1 MRPEHYRLVVYS
13 AGADADDVANG
24 VDCDGERQLAHP
36 LNKEIAPSAILITE
50 CEATITAARQRTDPI
65 ESREAPE
72 KPIAVDLRPSRH
84 QCRHLMGAGR

>member
-1 MRPEHYRLVVYS
+1 MRPEHHWPLVRS

-36 LNKEIAPSAILITE
+36 LNKQIAPGAIRITE
-50 CEATITAARQRTDPI
+50 CEATITAAWQGTDPI
-65 ESREAPE
+65 ESRETLE

-84 QCRHLMGAGR
+84 QCRH